1 MARSNKHRANKR
13 NYNFDESKLRP
24 GQRQAAL
31 LLVERDFADK
41 SDRMTYQQIGDEVGF
56 TRKTIHEWNSRDRNF
71 IEYKNYLA
79 ADFFDAYLP
88 MVYSKMIEGISN
100 GSMKGIELY
109 LKRIGDLDNRSE
121 VTVNNGSN
129 DNESFDER
137 KAALL
142 ERLNESE
149 DTDDGEG
156 EEDDE

>member
-1 MARSNKHRANKR
+1 C
-13 NYNFDESKLRP
+13 
-24 GQRQAAL
+24 GCI
-31 LLVERDFADK
+31 V
-41 SDRMTYQQIGDEVGF
+41 
-56 TRKTIHEWNSRDRNF
+56 TRKPIRESCWRDRNF
-71 IEYKNYLA
+71 IVYKIYLA
-79 ADFFDAYLP
+79 ADFFDAYFP

-109 LKRIGDLDNRSE
+109 LKRIGDLDSRSE

-149 DTDDGEG
+149 DTDDREG

>member
-1 MARSNKHRANKR
+1 LYHIRALSTPHSFPTRRSS
-13 NYNFDESKLRP
+13 DL
-24 GQRQAAL
+24 AAL

-109 LKRIGDLDNRSE
+109 L
-121 VTVNNGSN
+121 
-129 DNESFDER
+129 
-137 KAALL
+137 
-142 ERLNESE
+142 
-149 DTDDGEG
+149 
-156 EEDDE
+156 

>member
-100 GSMKGIELY
+100 GSMKGIVLY
-109 LKRIGDLDNRSE
+109 LKSIVDLYSCSE
-121 VTVNNGSN
+121 VMINNDRIHN
-129 DNESFDER
+129 DSFDEL
-137 KAALL
+137 KASLL
-142 ERLNESE
+142 EHLN
-149 DTDDGEG
+149 
-156 EEDDE
+156 